1 MACNFYFDLE
11 QLQNGMCHEL
21 FSTVEDKIMDKA
33 PFALIISSW
42 NLISE
47 ATFLR
52 KRRNR
57 VPIRGAWPITALYM
71 PEIQRDIS
79 ASVYLV
85 INSDEPSTMD
95 VISATS
101 SPKRGSATYLSRS
114 RKIGSK
120 RTSSRPAKAIFNPS
134 RWINSWMSENVIVG
148 GTFYAQCKW
157 VKPSRRTLER
167 PFSKLNQEQRNIWSS

>member
-134 RWINSWMSENVIVG
+134 RWINS
-148 GTFYAQCKW
+148 
-157 VKPSRRTLER
+157 
-167 PFSKLNQEQRNIWSS
+167 